1 MSISNLFGVNTG
13 QSTGYVDTLK
23 KQFSGPVYRSE
34 MISTLTG
41 KPHGASLGGNYFSP
55 EFKKYAEGQG
65 FGIDKTLARM
75 DGPELL
81 SWSGSNPYQAPTTT
95 NVIGQNQGSIGGGP
109 SGVGGDLSEARAG
122 GPQLQVTQ
130 DGPFRNSKDLAMYE
144 LQNNLPPS
152 QQDGQGSQRNADYTR
167 YNASPMSQQPQ
178 LGMLQSTPYL
188 TDRSGMS
195 QPAPF
200 MSQPQQPS
208 FAPSM
213 GNMGNMGNM
222 GGGMFTG
229 NTGGM
234 NNSFAPQWNQGQ
246 QQQQININN
255 GPSPI
260 SGGVPSQDSGYNN
273 GGLGQVNMT
282 GTGNS
287 YTPQSQQGQQMALP
301 NIDNTQNQGMR
312 KGANMPT
319 GVPQSG
325 TFKPVTFRSG
335 TGTSTSNAGGMTT
348 ELNEPYSGLSG
359 LVGAG
364 SGLLGQAAQ
373 QSQQAP
379 NQFSYNFNPEQ
390 AGQDL
395 FNQRAALL
403 QPQFAQQNAQAQE
416 GMFGSGRLGLRLA
429 GEGMG
434 AGSGMV
440 SPDAFGVNQAQ
451 SQALAGLAAQSTN
464 DAFGQQMQRAG
475 LDSNQFA
482 MNQAGQQQQYANLM
496 GSGQGML
503 QAGMQGT
510 QLEQNMAQ
518 QQLQNQQLNQDY
530 NLAQQNYN
538 LAAQGQNFG
547 QGLSIDQLALAQQ
560 GQAQDY
566 GLNQAQFN
574 LASQGQAQ
582 DYGLSR
588 EQLAL
593 AQQGQAQDY
602 GLNEAQFNL
611 ASQGQQQNY
620 GLAQQQQ
627 LQDYGL
633 AQQNYGLAQ
642 QQQMQDYGFGM
653 QNYGL
658 AQQQQKQDYG
668 FGMQDYGLNQQ
679 KLGLAMQQQLQDY
692 EMGMLRGDQ
701 AYGLQR
707 DTLAQNYE
715 MGTEQ
720 NAIARMTG
728 QAQAN
733 QANYQPDPWLSAG
746 VGLGTAYLGSDAGSG
761 WLSTL
766 FDKIPFG

>member
-1 MSISNLFGVNTG
+1 
-13 QSTGYVDTLK
+13 
-23 KQFSGPVYRSE
+23 
-34 MISTLTG
+34 
-41 KPHGASLGGNYFSP
+41 
-55 EFKKYAEGQG
+55 
-65 FGIDKTLARM
+65 
-75 DGPELL
+75 
-81 SWSGSNPYQAPTTT
+81 
-95 NVIGQNQGSIGGGP
+95 
-109 SGVGGDLSEARAG
+109 
-122 GPQLQVTQ
+122 
-130 DGPFRNSKDLAMYE
+130 
-144 LQNNLPPS
+144 
-152 QQDGQGSQRNADYTR
+152 
-167 YNASPMSQQPQ
+167 
-178 LGMLQSTPYL
+178 
-188 TDRSGMS
+188 
-195 QPAPF
+195 
-200 MSQPQQPS
+200 
-208 FAPSM
+208 
-213 GNMGNMGNM
+213 
-222 GGGMFTG
+222 
-229 NTGGM
+229 
-234 NNSFAPQWNQGQ
+234 
-246 QQQQININN
+246 
-255 GPSPI
+255 
-260 SGGVPSQDSGYNN
+260 
-273 GGLGQVNMT
+273 
-282 GTGNS
+282 
-287 YTPQSQQGQQMALP
+287 MALP

-312 KGANMPT
+312 RGANMPT

-364 SGLLGQAAQ
+364 TGLLGTAAGKA
-373 QSQQAP
+373 QQAP
-379 NQFSYNFNPEQ
+379 DQFNYNFNPEQ

-429 GEGMG
+429 GEGVG

-510 QLEQNMAQ
+510 QLEQAMAQ

-538 LAAQGQNFG
+538 LAAQGQSFG
-547 QGLSIDQLALAQQ
+547 QGMS
-560 GQAQDY
+560 
-566 GLNQAQFN
+566 NQ
-574 LASQGQAQ
+574 
-582 DYGLSR
+582 
-588 EQLAL
+588 QLAL

-658 AQQQQKQDYG
+658 AQQQQMQDYG

-679 KLGLAMQQQLQDY
+679 KLGLAQQQQLQDY

-701 AYGLQR
+701 NYGLQR
-707 DTLAQNYE
+707 DTMAQNYE
-715 MGTEQ
+715 LATEQ

-728 QAQAN
+728 QASAN
-733 QANYQPDPWLSAG
+733 ANNYQPDPWLSAG
-746 VGLGTAYLGSDAGSG
+746 VGLGTSYLGSDAGSG
-761 WLSTL
+761 WLSTIFENL
-766 FDKIPFG
+766 

>member
-1 MSISNLFGVNTG
+1 
-13 QSTGYVDTLK
+13 
-23 KQFSGPVYRSE
+23 
-34 MISTLTG
+34 
-41 KPHGASLGGNYFSP
+41 
-55 EFKKYAEGQG
+55 
-65 FGIDKTLARM
+65 
-75 DGPELL
+75 
-81 SWSGSNPYQAPTTT
+81 
-95 NVIGQNQGSIGGGP
+95 
-109 SGVGGDLSEARAG
+109 
-122 GPQLQVTQ
+122 
-130 DGPFRNSKDLAMYE
+130 MYE

-246 QQQQININN
+246 QQQQINMNN

-312 KGANMPT
+312 RGANMPT

-429 GEGMG
+429 GEGIG

-482 MNQAGQQQQYANLM
+482 MNQAGQQQQFGNLMGAGQGMFGNQMAQSGLDLSQFNANQMTQQQQYANLM
-496 GSGQGML
+496 GTGQGML
-503 QAGMQGT
+503 SGSMMEPEIRN
-510 QLEQNMAQ
+510 QL
-518 QQLQNQQLNQDY
+518 
-530 NLAQQNYN
+530 
-538 LAAQGQNFG
+538 
-547 QGLSIDQLALAQQ
+547 I
-560 GQAQDY
+560 
-566 GLNQAQFN
+566 
-574 LASQGQAQ
+574 
-582 DYGLSR
+582 
-588 EQLAL
+588 
-593 AQQGQAQDY
+593 
-602 GLNEAQFNL
+602 
-611 ASQGQQQNY
+611 
-620 GLAQQQQ
+620 AQQQQ
-627 LQDYGL
+627 
-633 AQQNYGLAQ
+633 QQAL
-642 QQQMQDYGFGM
+642 D
-653 QNYGL
+653 
-658 AQQQQKQDYG
+658 
-668 FGMQDYGLNQQ
+668 
-679 KLGLAMQQQLQDY
+679 
-692 EMGMLRGDQ
+692 
-701 AYGLQR
+701 
-707 DTLAQNYE
+707 QNYE
-715 MGTEQ
+715 LGLYGNET
-720 NAIARMTG
+720 ARITG

-733 QANYQPDPWLSAG
+733 QANYQPDPWLSG
-746 VGLGTAYLGSDAGSG
+746 LTSLGTSFLGSAGGSG
-761 WLSTL
+761 WLSDG
-766 FDKIPFG
+766 FSKGGWFS

>member
-1 MSISNLFGVNTG
+1 
-13 QSTGYVDTLK
+13 
-23 KQFSGPVYRSE
+23 
-34 MISTLTG
+34 
-41 KPHGASLGGNYFSP
+41 
-55 EFKKYAEGQG
+55 
-65 FGIDKTLARM
+65 
-75 DGPELL
+75 
-81 SWSGSNPYQAPTTT
+81 
-95 NVIGQNQGSIGGGP
+95 
-109 SGVGGDLSEARAG
+109 
-122 GPQLQVTQ
+122 
-130 DGPFRNSKDLAMYE
+130 
-144 LQNNLPPS
+144 
-152 QQDGQGSQRNADYTR
+152 
-167 YNASPMSQQPQ
+167 
-178 LGMLQSTPYL
+178 
-188 TDRSGMS
+188 
-195 QPAPF
+195 
-200 MSQPQQPS
+200 
-208 FAPSM
+208 
-213 GNMGNMGNM
+213 
-222 GGGMFTG
+222 
-229 NTGGM
+229 
-234 NNSFAPQWNQGQ
+234 
-246 QQQQININN
+246 
-255 GPSPI
+255 
-260 SGGVPSQDSGYNN
+260 
-273 GGLGQVNMT
+273 
-282 GTGNS
+282 
-287 YTPQSQQGQQMALP
+287 MALLTN

-312 KGANMPT
+312 RGANMPT
-319 GVPQSG
+319 GMPQSG

-379 NQFSYNFNPEQ
+379 DQFNYNFNPEQ

-429 GEGMG
+429 GEGVG

-547 QGLSIDQLALAQQ
+547 QGLSRD
-560 GQAQDY
+560 
-566 GLNQAQFN
+566 
-574 LASQGQAQ
+574 
-582 DYGLSR
+582 
-588 EQLAL
+588 QLAL

-658 AQQQQKQDYG
+658 AQQQQMQDYG

-679 KLGLAMQQQLQDY
+679 KLGLAQQQQLQDY
-692 EMGMLRGDQ
+692 ETGMLRGDQ

-707 DTLAQNYE
+707 DALAQNYE
-715 MGTEQ
+715 LDTERNRIQ
-720 NAIARMTG
+720 ALTG

-733 QANYQPDPWLSAG
+733 AANYQPDPWLTAG
-746 VGLGTAYLGSDAGSG
+746 VGLGTSYLGTDAGSG
-761 WLSTL
+761 WLSGVGGSIWDWAT
-766 FDKIPFG
+766 G

>member
-1 MSISNLFGVNTG
+1 MASNNYGFIA
-13 QSTGYVDTLK
+13 
-23 KQFSGPVYRSE
+23 PR
-34 MISTLTG
+34 
-41 KPHGASLGGNYFSP
+41 GASSQAVVNWQNSATGDTFQAGSGGYTNPDSNWSQVQRQVSGGMMDNGPNTPATRGTGMGDESAAGQLNKVGMKMYYDGDGRGTLEYDRERMKSMEAQGIIPQHLVQPPSFEELQAEKRKASRKAWLGG
-55 EFKKYAEGQG
+55 GMQG
-65 FGIDKTLARM
+65 GIAI
-75 DGPELL
+75 
-81 SWSGSNPYQAPTTT
+81 QAP
-95 NVIGQNQGSIGGGP
+95 
-109 SGVGGDLSEARAG
+109 
-122 GPQLQVTQ
+122 
-130 DGPFRNSKDLAMYE
+130 
-144 LQNNLPPS
+144 
-152 QQDGQGSQRNADYTR
+152 QQ
-167 YNASPMSQQPQ
+167 PQQPQ
-178 LGMLQSTPYL
+178 LGMLQPQPYV

-195 QPAPF
+195 APAPF

-208 FAPSM
+208 FAP
-213 GNMGNMGNM
+213 NMGNM

-246 QQQQININN
+246 QQQQINMNN

-312 KGANMPT
+312 RGANMPT

-335 TGTSTSNAGGMTT
+335 TGTSTSNADGMTT

-364 SGLLGQAAQ
+364 SGLLGTAATQA
-373 QSQQAP
+373 QQAP
-379 NQFSYNFNPEQ
+379 SQFSYNFNPEQ

-395 FNQRAALL
+395 FSQRAALL

-429 GEGMG
+429 GEGIG

-510 QLEQNMAQ
+510 QLEQAMAQ

-538 LAAQGQNFG
+538 LAAQGQSFG
-547 QGLSIDQLALAQQ
+547 QGMSNQQLALAQQ

-574 LASQGQAQ
+574 LASQGQNFGQ
-582 DYGLSR
+582 GLSID
-588 EQLAL
+588 QLAL

-658 AQQQQKQDYG
+658 AQQQQMQDYG

-679 KLGLAMQQQLQDY
+679 KLGLAQQQQLQDY

-701 AYGLQR
+701 SYGLQR
-707 DTLAQNYE
+707 DVAAQNYE
-715 MGTEQ
+715 LATEQ
-720 NAIARMTG
+720 NRINLLTG
-728 QAQAN
+728 QATAN
-733 QANYQPDPWLSAG
+733 AANYQPDPWLSAG

-761 WLSTL
+761 WLSTIFENL
-766 FDKIPFG
+766 

>member
-1 MSISNLFGVNTG
+1 
-13 QSTGYVDTLK
+13 
-23 KQFSGPVYRSE
+23 
-34 MISTLTG
+34 
-41 KPHGASLGGNYFSP
+41 
-55 EFKKYAEGQG
+55 
-65 FGIDKTLARM
+65 
-75 DGPELL
+75 
-81 SWSGSNPYQAPTTT
+81 
-95 NVIGQNQGSIGGGP
+95 
-109 SGVGGDLSEARAG
+109 
-122 GPQLQVTQ
+122 
-130 DGPFRNSKDLAMYE
+130 
-144 LQNNLPPS
+144 
-152 QQDGQGSQRNADYTR
+152 
-167 YNASPMSQQPQ
+167 
-178 LGMLQSTPYL
+178 
-188 TDRSGMS
+188 
-195 QPAPF
+195 
-200 MSQPQQPS
+200 
-208 FAPSM
+208 
-213 GNMGNMGNM
+213 
-222 GGGMFTG
+222 
-229 NTGGM
+229 
-234 NNSFAPQWNQGQ
+234 
-246 QQQQININN
+246 
-255 GPSPI
+255 
-260 SGGVPSQDSGYNN
+260 
-273 GGLGQVNMT
+273 
-282 GTGNS
+282 
-287 YTPQSQQGQQMALP
+287 MALLTN

-379 NQFSYNFNPEQ
+379 DQFNYNFNPEQ

-429 GEGMG
+429 GEGVG

-510 QLEQNMAQ
+510 QLEKAMAQ

-538 LAAQGQNFG
+538 LAAQGQSFG
-547 QGLSIDQLALAQQ
+547 QGMS
-560 GQAQDY
+560 
-566 GLNQAQFN
+566 NQ
-574 LASQGQAQ
+574 
-582 DYGLSR
+582 
-588 EQLAL
+588 QLAL

-658 AQQQQKQDYG
+658 AQQQQMQDYG

-679 KLGLAMQQQLQDY
+679 KLGLAQQQQLQDY

-701 AYGLQR
+701 NYGLQR
-707 DTLAQNYE
+707 DTMAQNYE
-715 MGTEQ
+715 LATEQ

-728 QAQAN
+728 QASAN
-733 QANYQPDPWLSAG
+733 ANNYQPDPWLSAG
-746 VGLGTAYLGSDAGSG
+746 VGLGTSYLGSDAGSG

>member
-429 GEGMG
+429 GEGVG

-451 SQALAGLAAQSTN
+451 SQALANLASQSTT
-464 DAFGQQMQRAG
+464 DAFSQQVQRAG
-475 LDSNQFA
+475 LDSNEFNTNA
-482 MNQAGQQQQYANLM
+482 AGQQQQFSNLM

-503 QAGMQGT
+503 SAGLQGR
-510 QLEQNMAQ
+510 Q
-518 QQLQNQQLNQDY
+518 QEIQNQQFGQNY

-538 LAAQGQNFG
+538 LASQGQGFD
-547 QGLSIDQLALAQQ
+547 QGLSNQQLALASQ
-560 GQAQDY
+560 GQAQNY
-566 GLNQAQFN
+566 GLAQQNYN

-582 DYGLSR
+582 N
-588 EQLAL
+588 
-593 AQQGQAQDY
+593 Y
-602 GLNEAQFNL
+602 GLNQAQFNL

-679 KLGLAMQQQLQDY
+679 KMALAQQQQKQDY
-692 EMGMLRGDQ
+692 GFGQQD
-701 AYGLQR
+701 YGLR
-707 DTLAQNYE
+707 KDALAQNYE
-715 MGTEQ
+715 IGTEQ

-728 QAQAN
+728 QATAN
-733 QANYQPDPWLSAG
+733 AANYQPDPWLSAG

-761 WLSTL
+761 WLANL
-766 FDKIPFG
+766 FN